1 MSLLNHLYNFFKNSF
16 GKICINIKGLYGHL
30 NSINTSAFC
39 MALSMLITPHASMF
53 NSNNSNFVENSEDID
68 QQQGYYETIAKAEKS
83 SPDIPLSNNYEE
95 YYVFY
100 DGNGNSLPLKNLKDD
115 IIAMTAFGVGDVLP
129 GNQLIFDKFNKP
141 NIDEDNEVVEE
152 PVENDSNDNSIES
165 KIEWVLEEYDLTLEQ
180 LYDIVCTVYV
190 EGGYGKTE
198 CSAVT
203 STLLN
208 RYNSNRF
215 NRYVSKSLNDEELG
229 KKLYGQLIAPNQY
242 AYGSKRFFQY
252 KEMGYEA
259 LSEYEG
265 FEAIVDTLCSGA
277 TNDYMSFRSYP
288 YGENPEQFTS
298 NGNYFFNVLTDDDRI
313 IREEEQIEEPEED
326 IKQQIVKKKLVKRY
340 ETTNSFDRKNLACK

>member
-1 MSLLNHLYNFFKNSF
+1 MNLLNNVYKSFKNSC
-16 GKICINIKGLYGHL
+16 GKICINIKGLCGHL

-39 MALSMLITPHASMF
+39 MVLSMLITPHASML
-53 NSNNSNFVENSEDID
+53 NSNNSNFVEDSEDIAL
-68 QQQGYYETIAKAEKS
+68 QQGYYETIAGTEQS
-83 SPDIPLSNNYEE
+83 SPDMPLSNINEE
-95 YYVFY
+95 YDVFY
-100 DGNGNSLPLKNLKDD
+100 DGNSNSLPFKNHKDD

-129 GNQLIFDKFNKP
+129 GNKLGKFNKP
-141 NIDEDNEVVEE
+141 NIDDDNEVVDE
-152 PVENDSNDNSIES
+152 PVENDSNENGMES
-165 KIEWVLEEYDLTLEQ
+165 KIEWVLEEYDLTLDQ

-229 KKLYGQLIAPNQY
+229 KTLYGQLIAPNQY

-265 FEAIVDTLCSGA
+265 FEAIIDTLCSGA

-313 IREEEQIEEPEED
+313 IREEEQIEEPQED
-326 IKQQIVKKKLVKRY
+326 IKQQIVKKKLLKRY
-340 ETTNSFDRKNLACK
+340 ETTSSFDRKNLAFK